1 MVYWPLKQ
9 VAGVQMGGQ
18 TLWEPH
24 ALRAA
29 SEDAP
34 VLELSWGPSLLASIK
49 APPFSGFDQ
58 RGRRRRECPAAP
70 VLPGDVEGPG
80 STDSRAAK
88 QGE

>member
-1 MVYWPLKQ
+1 M
-9 VAGVQMGGQ
+9 QMGGRA
-18 TLWEPH
+18 LWEPH
-24 ALRAA
+24 APSAA

-34 VLELSWGPSLLASIK
+34 LLGLLWGPSLLASVK

-58 RGRRRRECPAAP
+58 RGRRRCECPAAP
-70 VLPGDVEGPG
+70 VLPGDLEGPG